1 MAIDLTGISNE
12 NEFYTHHYLSA
23 ILENDLKDVFQ
34 EWRRRDQ
41 EEGLHDLFQHQGV
54 GQGHWAGPLDHE
66 QDRSGARREGLLR
79 VHAGVGFGLPA
90 GIPARQASQATRYR
104 I

>member
-34 EWRRRDQ
+34 EWRRREQVEDFRAPYA
-41 EEGLHDLFQHQGV
+41 ELRGLARDYFTLRNRLERERRAEMRLHTQRELLDKLLPILGYAFQ
-54 GQGHWAGPLDHE
+54 PE
-66 QDRSGARREGLLR
+66 
-79 VHAGVGFGLPA
+79 
-90 GIPARQASQATRYR
+90 
-104 I
+104 